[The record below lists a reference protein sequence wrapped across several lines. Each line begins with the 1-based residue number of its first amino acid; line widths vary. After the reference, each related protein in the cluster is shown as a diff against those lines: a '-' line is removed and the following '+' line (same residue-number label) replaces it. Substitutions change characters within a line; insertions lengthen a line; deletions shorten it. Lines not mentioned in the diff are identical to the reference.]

1 MPGRGIPVSM
11 TRTYNNRKSH
21 VTGMFGYGWTSN
33 VEKRLVDGGTG
44 PITLIDD
51 DNTRHIFGQKIGGG
65 YVAAGGDYLT
75 LEKNGD
81 GTYTITQTDGTKENY
96 NASGSRL
103 GTFLYCP

>member
-1 MPGRGIPVSM
+1 MDGVNPANGNLVYQKNDLSIPGRGIPVSM

-44 PITLIDD
+44 PIT
-51 DNTRHIFGQKIGGG
+51 
-65 YVAAGGDYLT
+65 
-75 LEKNGD
+75 
-81 GTYTITQTDGTKENY
+81 QTDGTKENY